1 MIRQVR
7 DWGGKITSM
16 LVSDAKQDAEPLVGI
31 SVSAVSLLALAC
43 LSGLV
48 LFPGGLF
55 FLVKVLF
62 VGSTLGGTQHGIV
75 WKIGA
80 TIFLASGFGF
90 CVITF
95 RAWKA
100 LYAEQAWALWVA
112 RTWAVLLLLFGATDL
127 YRLYPPHTPI
137 ADEYFGLL
145 YDPLFILSG
154 SAWLLYLV
162 LPKVRARFRASRSSA
177 S

>member
-1 MIRQVR
+1 
-7 DWGGKITSM
+7 M

-48 LFPGGLF
+48 LFSGGLL
-55 FLVKVLF
+55 FLVKVFF
-62 VGSTLGGTQHGIV
+62 VEATLGGSQHGIL

-80 TIFLASGFGF
+80 SIILASGSGF

-100 LYAEQAWALWVA
+100 LYEEQAWALWVA

-127 YRLYPPHTPI
+127 YHLYRPHTPI
-137 ADEYFGLL
+137 ADEYFGIL
-145 YDPLFILSG
+145 YDPVFILGG

>member
-1 MIRQVR
+1 
-7 DWGGKITSM
+7 M
-16 LVSDAKQDAEPLVGI
+16 LAPDARQDAEPLVGI

-48 LFPGGLF
+48 LFPGGAL
-55 FLVKVLF
+55 FLVKEFF
-62 VGSTLGGTQHGIV
+62 VGATLGGSQHGIA

-80 TIFLASGFGF
+80 SIILASGSGF
-90 CVITF
+90 CLITF

-100 LYAEQAWALWVA
+100 LYEEQAWALWVA

-127 YRLYPPHTPI
+127 YHLYRPHTPI
-137 ADEYFGLL
+137 ADEYFGIP
-145 YDPLFILSG
+145 YDPLFIIRG

-162 LPKVRARFRASRSSA
+162 LPRVRARFRASRSSA
-177 S
+177 R